1 MKLSKKTQASFKN
14 KCILLQEFCK
24 FRLME
29 KKQIKA
35 NLISDKPEIILPTL
49 EYIKEHGS
57 VDLIPHIIRFIAHP
71 DFDSRVEKV
80 ALYILEHVKSQQAVE
95 QIIDAVKDLRGQD
108 KLQKVLSACWKNG
121 LDYSAYIEE
130 LIDIAIN
137 ADYMS
142 TFEVITIIESQN
154 NQIPEE
160 EQAIYL
166 EQLKVNRNLFRG
178 EKEIL
183 FAELEKVIT
192 GTK

>member
-1 MKLSKKTQASFKN
+1 
-14 KCILLQEFCK
+14 
-24 FRLME
+24 ME

-142 TFEVITIIESQN
+142 TFE
-154 NQIPEE
+154 
-160 EQAIYL
+160 
-166 EQLKVNRNLFRG
+166 
-178 EKEIL
+178 
-183 FAELEKVIT
+183 
-192 GTK
+192 